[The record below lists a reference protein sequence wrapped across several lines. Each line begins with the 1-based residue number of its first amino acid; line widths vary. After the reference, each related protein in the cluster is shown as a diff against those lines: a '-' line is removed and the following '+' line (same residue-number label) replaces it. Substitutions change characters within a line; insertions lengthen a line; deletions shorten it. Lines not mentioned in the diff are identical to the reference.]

1 MTLDLLV
8 AGHIADAD
16 VGAVVEAYMASPN
29 WGLVRFGNGYE
40 IDPAFAIAAHPFA
53 HTLMAQP
60 WASEE
65 LRRAAVRAA
74 ILLAS
79 PTRL

>member
-1 MTLDLLV
+1 MTLDLLA
-8 AGHIADAD
+8 AGHIVDAD
-16 VGAVVEAYMASPN
+16 VGVVVEAYMASSN
-29 WGLVRFGNGYE
+29 CRLVRLGNDFE
-40 IDPAFAIAAHPFA
+40 IDPALAIAAHPFA

-79 PTRL
+79 PKRL